1 MDADYQRFTRLQTFL
16 LICSLFVGC
25 LAAGDLPLFAVRVS
39 PLLVYLIYNRL
50 LYKFPSCR
58 CCRVRLPEF
67 PLGYPGAGRECLAG
81 VSWQVCA
88 GLLVQVLLQAA
99 FAGRRGRGRVCAGLP
114 FLALLQAAFAGRRG
128 RGRGRSAPVGR
139 CLGGCRGQVHLV
151 LLPRQGVIKQACYI
165 IRDTEKWRKERKK
178 TIPEVPAVKRV
189 TEGVRGSF
197 IFVANAIHDSH
208 RRMLR

>member
-1 MDADYQRFTRLQTFL
+1 MFPFCRLSGGRRPAPF
-16 LICSLFVGC
+16 C
-25 LAAGDLPLFAVRVS
+25 VRVS
-39 PLLVYLIYNRL
+39 PLLVYLIYSRL

-81 VSWQVCA
+81 VSWRVCA
-88 GLLVQVLLQAA
+88 GLPFPVLLQAA
-99 FAGRRGRGRVCAGLP
+99 FAGR
-114 FLALLQAAFAGRRG
+114 

-139 CLGGCRGQVHLV
+139 CLGGCRGQVHLA
-151 LLPRQGVIKQACYI
+151 LLLGQGVVKQACYI
-165 IRDTEKWRKERKK
+165 MRDTEKWRKERKK
-178 TIPEVPAVKRV
+178 TVLEIPAVKKRV

>member
-16 LICSLFVGC
+16 LICSLFVGR

-39 PLLVYLIYNRL
+39 PLLVYLIYSRL

-81 VSWQVCA
+81 VSWRFCA
-88 GLLVQVLLQAA
+88 GLPVPVLLQAA
-99 FAGRRGRGRVCAGLP
+99 FAGMRGR
-114 FLALLQAAFAGRRG
+114 RRP
-128 RGRGRSAPVGR
+128 APVCR
-139 CLGGCRGQVHLV
+139 CLRGCRGQVHLA

-178 TIPEVPAVKRV
+178 TIQEVPAVKRV
-189 TEGVRGSF
+189 TEGVRGAF

>member
-16 LICSLFVGC
+16 LICSLFVGR

-39 PLLVYLIYNRL
+39 PLLVYLIYSRL

-81 VSWQVCA
+81 VSWRFCA
-88 GLLVQVLLQAA
+88 GLPVPVLLQAA
-99 FAGRRGRGRVCAGLP
+99 FAGRRGRCRFCAGLP
-114 FLALLQAAFAGRRG
+114 VPVLLQAAFAGMRG
-128 RGRGRSAPVGR
+128 RRRPAPVCR
-139 CLGGCRGQVHLV
+139 CLRGCRGQVHLA

-178 TIPEVPAVKRV
+178 TIQEVPAVKRV
-189 TEGVRGSF
+189 TEGVRGAF